1 MPKVPTKEAIEKII
15 ARASRK
21 YATIFNN
28 LRRKLPYVRD
38 LRDQLTEQARLQ
50 EDLKK
55 VRRGMISGW
64 IFAVIGVI
72 LIGFG
77 YTLYDSGLSYSGIF
91 LMIMGIVS
99 IGFGSILVRY
109 SRKIV

>member
-1 MPKVPTKEAIEKII
+1 MA
-15 ARASRK
+15 
-21 YATIFNN
+21 
-28 LRRKLPYVRD
+28 D
-38 LRDQLTEQARLQ
+38 QARLH

-64 IFAVIGVI
+64 IFAIIGVI
-72 LIGFG
+72 LVGFG

-91 LMIMGIVS
+91 LMIMGIAS
-99 IGFGSILVRY
+99 IAFGSVLVRY

>member
-1 MPKVPTKEAIEKII
+1 MA
-15 ARASRK
+15 
-21 YATIFNN
+21 
-28 LRRKLPYVRD
+28 
-38 LRDQLTEQARLQ
+38 EQAHLR

-55 VRRGMISGW
+55 VRRGKISSW
-64 IFAVIGVI
+64 IFVIIGVI

-77 YTLYDSGLSYSGIF
+77 YTLYDSGLLYSGIF

-99 IGFGSILVRY
+99 IAFGSILVRY

>member
-1 MPKVPTKEAIEKII
+1 MI
-15 ARASRK
+15 
-21 YATIFNN
+21 NN
-28 LRRKLPYVRD
+28 LRRNVLYVRE

-55 VRRGMISGW
+55 VRRGKISVW
-64 IFAVIGVI
+64 IFAIIGVI

-99 IGFGSILVRY
+99 IVFGSILVHY

>member
-1 MPKVPTKEAIEKII
+1 MA
-15 ARASRK
+15 
-21 YATIFNN
+21 
-28 LRRKLPYVRD
+28 
-38 LRDQLTEQARLQ
+38 EQARLH

-64 IFAVIGVI
+64 IFAIIGVI

-91 LMIMGIVS
+91 LMILGIVS
-99 IGFGSILVRY
+99 ILFGYILVHY